1 MDYSLAMSLGP
12 TELIVLLVVVLL
24 FFGPKRLPELGS
36 AVGKGIKSFKKATTD
51 PIVEDEPEPEEEKK
65 DA

>member
-1 MDYSLAMSLGP
+1 MDYSLAFSLGP

-36 AVGKGIKSFKKATTD
+36 AVGQGIKSFKKATSD
-51 PIVEDEPEPEEEKK
+51 PVAEDEEKK
-65 DA
+65 GDS